1 MYAKVI
7 LDSINTKGQR
17 ITTLEVEHPTYID
30 AQINKHRSIS
40 KNTQSQRAVPFSKFR
55 DIPLFIPKKVGKW
68 SKGME
73 SYSYFEDKAYK
84 DFVRLWTNLEQTMI
98 DKLNSMNTYFK
109 YMYQVGIAK
118 EVINRPLSPFR
129 TSKSIMT
136 GVCNEK
142 GWDNFFRLRSSSD
155 AQSCIH
161 QLSDMIRQE
170 INDSTPTE
178 HKWHLP
184 YSQALSLEERIIQ
197 SVTTCAKISYR
208 RLSVS
213 IARSLFH
220 RLKESGHWSP
230 FEHQVV
236 DITKCDTQIYPG
248 ADLTGNYLD
257 TNWIQLRKLLDK
269 HTNNRTVEQWRKI
282 YSLDFG
288 VDIERLQQAGSVDED
303 TGRGL

>member
-7 LDSINTKGQR
+7 LDSVNTEGQR
-17 ITTLEVEHPTYID
+17 IITLEVEYPTYID
-30 AQINKHRSIS
+30 AQINKHRAIS

-55 DIPLFIPKKVGKW
+55 NIPLFIPNKVGKW

-73 SYSYFEDKAYK
+73 SYSYFEDEAYL
-84 DFVRLWTNLEQTMI
+84 DFVRLWTKLEQTVI
-98 DKLNSMNTYFK
+98 NELKSINTYFK
-109 YMYQVGIAK
+109 DRYQVGIAK
-118 EVINRPLSPFR
+118 EIINRPLSPFR

-136 GVCNEK
+136 GVCDEK
-142 GWDNFFRLRSSSD
+142 GWNNFFRLRSSSD

-161 QLSDMIRQE
+161 QLSERIRQE

-178 HKWHLP
+178 RKWHLP
-184 YSQALSLEERIIQ
+184 YSKALSLEERILQ

-208 RLSVS
+208 RGSVS
-213 IARSLFH
+213 VAHSLFY

-236 DITKCDTQIYPG
+236 DIARCNTKIYPTV
-248 ADLTGNYLD
+248 DLTGNYLG
-257 TNWIQLRKLLDK
+257 TNWIQLRKLLDR
-269 HTNNRTVEQWRKI
+269 HTNKRTEELWKEI
-282 YSLDFG
+282 YSMDFG

-303 TGRGL
+303 FSL